1 MPVTSDLADFSIA
14 IFACLASKPTAFPP
28 CVKIAQYMEQAA
40 NLLASAL
47 RRMKNSDAASAWLKA
62 RWPALAGETIAAH
75 VRPALLRN
83 GVVCLEADSQEW
95 KAQAAMLNEQLRE
108 RVNRDWGGALVREV
122 RVELARKTSHVRH
135 EFDNNHL
142 PFLRGCAKP
151 KP

>member
-1 MPVTSDLADFSIA
+1 
-14 IFACLASKPTAFPP
+14 
-28 CVKIAQYMEQAA
+28 MERAA
-40 NLLASAL
+40 NLLASTL

-95 KAQAAMLNEQLRE
+95 KAQATMMNEQLRE
-108 RVNRDWGGALVREV
+108 KVNCDRGGTLIREI
-122 RVELARKTSHVRH
+122 RVELARKASRVRY
-135 EFDNNHL
+135 EFDNDHL
-142 PFLRGCAKP
+142 PFLRRRAKP

>member
-1 MPVTSDLADFSIA
+1 
-14 IFACLASKPTAFPP
+14 
-28 CVKIAQYMEQAA
+28 MERAA
-40 NLLASAL
+40 NLLASTL

-95 KAQAAMLNEQLRE
+95 KAQATMMNEQLRE
-108 RVNRDWGGALVREV
+108 KVNCDWGGTLIREI
-122 RVELARKTSHVRH
+122 RVELARKASRVRY
-135 EFDNNHL
+135 EFDNDHL
-142 PFLRGCAKP
+142 PFLRRRAKP